1 MSDFMLASAFLA
13 FVLMPACVAF
23 TSMKESRDED

>member
-23 TSMKESRDED
+23 TSVKDVREQD

>member
-23 TSMKESRDED
+23 TSVKDVEQD